1 MPDAA
6 IFRFPLFHYSLFY
19 RRFLDEHYGNLIADG
34 INETAFGVEAFQTR
48 LGVVY
53 LQFGLALRTAQDL

>member
-6 IFRFPLFHYSLFY
+6 IFRFPLFHYSLLY
-19 RRFLDEHYGNLIADG
+19 RRFLDEHYGNFIADG

-53 LQFGLALRTAQDL
+53 LQF